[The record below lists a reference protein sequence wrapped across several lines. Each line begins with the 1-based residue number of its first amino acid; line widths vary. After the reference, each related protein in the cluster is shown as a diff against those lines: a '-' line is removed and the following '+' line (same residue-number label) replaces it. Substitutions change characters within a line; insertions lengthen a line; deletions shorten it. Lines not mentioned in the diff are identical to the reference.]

1 MSDYSLKI
9 ENLTKKYDDFLLDK
23 VSFYVPKGN
32 IVGLIGENGA
42 GKSTTIN
49 TMLDIIERDSG
60 DVYILNS
67 EKYNVNN
74 EIREK
79 IGVVFDGNNFPEDL
93 TPQKLN
99 NVLTRIYKNWEDK
112 TFFEYIEKFNL
123 PKTKKIKN
131 FSKGMKMK
139 LSISVALS
147 HNAELLI
154 LDEAT
159 SGLDPIVRDDILDI
173 LLEFVQDEKKSIL
186 ISSHITSDLEKVAD
200 YIVFIHKG
208 KVIFEETK
216 DNLIYDYGIMKCKQ
230 KDFSS
235 IDKEDIIRFRKMDYG
250 YEILVKNKNELE
262 RKYPNMVMDS
272 VSESGK
278 ILIALICGGLLCGVG
293 IGIAIKNNGSTGGMD
308 VIQRCMS
315 KYLKVPYSKT
325 MYLTDWVVVFI
336 SGFSFSGGISYHI
349 EGVVYG
355 VIAVLATS
363 IIIDTIVL
371 NVKSRRTAYIIT
383 DHPIEMRDAIY
394 KNIKRGVTF
403 IDCEGGYTSNLHTM
417 VVCTLDKNEAYR
429 LTDYVKAVDP
439 KAFSYITSCKEV
451 IGEYSRGRN

>member
-1 MSDYSLKI
+1 MSDYSLKV

-60 DVYILNS
+60 DIYILDS
-67 EKYNVNN
+67 EKNKVNN

-173 LLEFVQDEKKSIL
+173 LLEFVQDENKSIL

-262 RKYPNMVMDS
+262 RKYPDMVMD
-272 VSESGK
+272 
-278 ILIALICGGLLCGVG
+278 
-293 IGIAIKNNGSTGGMD
+293 
-308 VIQRCMS
+308 
-315 KYLKVPYSKT
+315 
-325 MYLTDWVVVFI
+325 
-336 SGFSFSGGISYHI
+336 
-349 EGVVYG
+349 
-355 VIAVLATS
+355 
-363 IIIDTIVL
+363 
-371 NVKSRRTAYIIT
+371 
-383 DHPIEMRDAIY
+383 
-394 KNIKRGVTF
+394 NIK
-403 IDCEGGYTSNLHTM
+403 IEDIMLM
-417 VVCTLDKNEAYR
+417 
-429 LTDYVKAVDP
+429 YVK
-439 KAFSYITSCKEV
+439 
-451 IGEYSRGRN
+451 GEK

>member
-67 EKYNVNN
+67 EKNNVNN

-112 TFFEYIEKFNL
+112 TFFEYIKKFNL

-173 LLEFVQDEKKSIL
+173 LLDFVQDENKSIL

-262 RKYPNMVMDS
+262 RKYPNMVMD
-272 VSESGK
+272 
-278 ILIALICGGLLCGVG
+278 
-293 IGIAIKNNGSTGGMD
+293 
-308 VIQRCMS
+308 
-315 KYLKVPYSKT
+315 
-325 MYLTDWVVVFI
+325 
-336 SGFSFSGGISYHI
+336 
-349 EGVVYG
+349 
-355 VIAVLATS
+355 
-363 IIIDTIVL
+363 
-371 NVKSRRTAYIIT
+371 
-383 DHPIEMRDAIY
+383 
-394 KNIKRGVTF
+394 NIK
-403 IDCEGGYTSNLHTM
+403 IEDIMLM
-417 VVCTLDKNEAYR
+417 
-429 LTDYVKAVDP
+429 YVK
-439 KAFSYITSCKEV
+439 
-451 IGEYSRGRN
+451 GEK

>member
-1 MSDYSLKI
+1 MSDYSLKV

-60 DVYILNS
+60 DIYILDS
-67 EKYNVNN
+67 EKNKVNN

-79 IGVVFDGNNFPEDL
+79 LGVVFDGNNFPEDL

-99 NVLTRIYKNWEDK
+99 NVLTRIYKKWENK
-112 TFFEYIEKFNL
+112 TFFEYIKKFNL

-173 LLEFVQDEKKSIL
+173 LLEFVQDENKSIL

-230 KDFSS
+230 KDFTS

-250 YEILVKNKNELE
+250 YEILVKNKNEME
-262 RKYPNMVMDS
+262 RKYPNFVMD
-272 VSESGK
+272 
-278 ILIALICGGLLCGVG
+278 
-293 IGIAIKNNGSTGGMD
+293 
-308 VIQRCMS
+308 
-315 KYLKVPYSKT
+315 
-325 MYLTDWVVVFI
+325 
-336 SGFSFSGGISYHI
+336 
-349 EGVVYG
+349 
-355 VIAVLATS
+355 
-363 IIIDTIVL
+363 
-371 NVKSRRTAYIIT
+371 
-383 DHPIEMRDAIY
+383 
-394 KNIKRGVTF
+394 NIK
-403 IDCEGGYTSNLHTM
+403 IEDIMLM
-417 VVCTLDKNEAYR
+417 
-429 LTDYVKAVDP
+429 YVK
-439 KAFSYITSCKEV
+439 
-451 IGEYSRGRN
+451 GEM